1 MLTISIRQVAI
12 ALAVLF
18 AAFGQTRDAR
28 AAVRIKDI
36 TDISGARGN
45 QIYGLGLVVGL
56 NGTGARSLATRQLA
70 IDMLRK
76 NDVTTRIARQ
86 QLTDNVFE
94 TTSISMVWV
103 TAELP
108 PFSRKGSQLDV
119 TVSTL
124 DDAASLQ
131 GGTLVLTPLKG
142 VDGEVYAVAQG
153 GVSIGGFNVGQGGQ
167 NTQRNHPTS
176 GRISRGAI
184 VEREA
189 RGTIAE
195 RGEVRLLLR
204 QPDASTAKIIAQT
217 INMKFP
223 ESARTMDP
231 GTIGVVI
238 PKNYQ
243 RTPVE
248 FASMIGTME
257 VLPDMPA
264 RVIIYEKTGTVVVGS
279 NVKVDAVAIAHKNLV
294 VQPVIP
300 PAPPQLPG
308 PTAAALLGIDPAPQ
322 ANGAGA
328 DAGPVNPNAPAAGN
342 RITVAEPSYTVA
354 DLARVLN
361 ALGASPQDMIAIF
374 QTLHKSGALHAQ
386 LITM

>member
-1 MLTISIRQVAI
+1 MLPTSTRRCA
-12 ALAVLF
+12 F
-18 AAFGQTRDAR
+18 AATAIIGLLINSLDAR

-103 TAELP
+103 TSELP

-124 DDAASLQ
+124 DDASSLA

-153 GVSIGGFNVGQGGQ
+153 TVSIGGFNVGQAGQ

-176 GRISRGAI
+176 GRISRGAF

-189 RGTIAE
+189 RGSIAE
-195 RGEVRLLLR
+195 RGEIRLLLR
-204 QPDASTAKIIAQT
+204 QPDSSTAKIIAQT

-223 ESARTMDP
+223 KSANSMDP
-231 GTIGVVI
+231 GTIGIVI
-238 PKNYQ
+238 PKEYQ

-248 FASMIGTME
+248 FASMLGTME

-308 PTAAALLGIDPAPQ
+308 PTAAALLGIDPAAQ
-322 ANGAGA
+322 ANAIGA
-328 DAGPVNPNAPAAGN
+328 AGPVNPNAPPAGN
-342 RITVAEPSYTVA
+342 RVTVAEPSYTVA